1 MSRTAPI
8 PSSNMVIYH
17 INRMGIEWKR
27 TVFFKEKCYVCKFKK
42 IWKTIAV
49 LYMLYYYKGISKYLR
64 II

>member
-1 MSRTAPI
+1 MSRTTPI
-8 PSSNMVIYH
+8 ASSKMVIYH

-49 LYMLYYYKGISKYLR
+49 LYMLYY
-64 II
+64 